1 MAEIL
6 KGIVVLAVEDDP
18 EALVSM
24 WMAMA
29 DRGAVV
35 LPAPDATEALDAL
48 TRVTPHVLV
57 ADMQMPE
64 RDGGWLVTEA
74 RRQGLLNGVPT
85 LVVTG
90 QTLTQQEVQEA
101 GFDAYLCKPVDPT
114 VLCET
119 VRELARPSTQLSS

>member
-1 MAEIL
+1 MAEML
-6 KGIVVLAVEDDP
+6 KGIVVVAVEDHPD
-18 EALVSM
+18 ALVLM
-24 WMAMA
+24 WGAMA

-35 LPAPDATEALDAL
+35 LPAADATEALDAL

-57 ADMQMPE
+57 SDMHMPN
-64 RDGGWLVTEA
+64 RDGGWLVTQA

-85 LVVTG
+85 LVVTA
-90 QTLTQQEVQEA
+90 QPMTQQEVQEA
-101 GFDAYLCKPVDPT
+101 GFDAYLRKPVDPT